1 MTVLLQ
7 DRAREG
13 PAAHYENAL
22 VVLLQLVDQRD
33 EIAVAA
39 DDRESVDVIVGEG
52 HLERVECQVDV
63 GAILVAAR

>member
-7 DRAREG
+7 NRAREG
-13 PAAHYENAL
+13 AAADHEDAL
-22 VVLLQLVDQRD
+22 VVLLQFVDQRD

-39 DDRESVDVIVGEG
+39 DDRVSVDVIVSEG
-52 HLERVECQVDV
+52 HLECIECQVDV